1 MDFNLSDKQLEIQKF
16 IKDFCTKYVAEGV
29 VERDENKE
37 FPMELYKKLAEHNMF
52 SLQYDKKYGGQGSD
66 YTSYALVIQELAKVD
81 ATLAATYSV
90 SNTLFLGGIN
100 SHGTEEQKKKY
111 ISAIASGE
119 AIGCFALTEP
129 EAGSDASYLQTTAK
143 KDGDYYILNGEKCFI
158 TNGSIATHAVVF
170 AKTNTEVSGTKGIS
184 AFIVDTST
192 EGFEVGKLE
201 NKMGLKSLE
210 VAELFFKDCK
220 VPAENL
226 LGKEGEG
233 FKIAMQILN
242 AGRAGI
248 AAQALGIAKG
258 AYEIALNHLKEREQF
273 GKKLIKNQYL
283 LFKMVDYKL
292 IIEQAE
298 LMLMKA
304 LYEQDNHLN
313 FGLSAAKAKLLCS
326 DAAMN
331 VTTNMVQMHG
341 GHGYMKEYHLERMM
355 RDAKITQIYE
365 GTNEIQRLVI
375 ASEIK

>member
-1 MDFNLSDKQLEIQKF
+1 MFFNLSKEQLKIQQF
-16 IKDFCTKYVAEGV
+16 IKDFCEKHVAEGV

-37 FPMELYKKLAEHNMF
+37 FPMELYKKLAKENMF

-66 YTSYALVIQELAKVD
+66 YTSYALVIQELAKTD

-143 KDGDYYILNGEKCFI
+143 KEGEYYVLNGEKCFI

-242 AGRAGI
+242 AGRVGI
-248 AAQALGIAKG
+248 GAQALGIAKG
-258 AYEIALNHLKEREQF
+258 AYDIALKHLKEREQF

-304 LYEQDNHLN
+304 CYEQDNHIN
-313 FGLSAAKAKLLCS
+313 YGLSAAKAKLLCS